1 MNQKNNLDKVTHL
14 EFPKHTHSYI
24 NQIFKEV
31 FNFNKESIKCK
42 CFSYKPIGIKLS
54 VAWCSELN
62 DKYKYKN
69 CPKINKKSNTL
80 K

>member
-1 MNQKNNLDKVTHL
+1 MNQKNDLDRKIHL
-14 EFPKHTHSYI
+14 EFPKTSFCT
-24 NQIFKEV
+24 NKKVFKEV

-62 DKYKYKN
+62 DKCKYKN
-69 CPKINKKSNTL
+69 CPKIKSKLNIT